1 MRGSVSKP
9 NLLVVSKGLTNS
21 LFVVSKDLTVRDL
34 YGMET

>member
-21 LFVVSKDLTVRDL
+21 LFVSKDLTVRDL

>member
-9 NLLVVSKGLTNS
+9 NLLVVSNGLTNS
-21 LFVVSKDLTVRDL
+21 LFASKDLTVRDL